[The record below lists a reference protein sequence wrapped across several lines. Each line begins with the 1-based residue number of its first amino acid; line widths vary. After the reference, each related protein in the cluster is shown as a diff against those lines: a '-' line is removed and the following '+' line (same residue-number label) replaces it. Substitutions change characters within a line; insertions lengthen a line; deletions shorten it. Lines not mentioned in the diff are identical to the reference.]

1 MREQNKSRRE
11 FLKLTGKGLLA
22 LAMPNALFSCAKQKN
37 RPNIILIIG
46 DDISWNDFGCY
57 GHPTIKTPNVDKLA
71 AEGVRFTNVFLTT
84 SSCSPSRCSIIT
96 GRYPHNTGA
105 AELHTPLPPDQ
116 LTFPS
121 VLREAGYYTAAAGKW
136 HLGKEAKRAFDVVL
150 DKRELNGNG
159 GEKRWIDVIRQRPKD
174 TSFFFWFASY
184 DAHRIWGADKFGKPH
199 EPKNAVIP
207 PYLVDTPETR
217 EDLNSYYNEISRLDF
232 YVGEVEKELKEQRID
247 DNTMIIFMADNG
259 RPFPRC
265 KTRVYDSGMQTPFVI
280 KWPNGIREEGAVC
293 NSLISAI
300 DIAPTI
306 LDITGITPFPEI
318 QGESFSKL
326 FENPRAKFRNY
337 VFSEHNWHD
346 HEAHERMV
354 RSEKYLY
361 VINNRPELTNC
372 GPLDSNRSLSHKSL
386 LELKNEDKI
395 SKAQNDIFLAPR
407 PKEELFDVVKD
418 PEQLHNLTDQREYTD
433 VLIKMREILNQWE
446 EETGDTI
453 PEKIT
458 ADWYHREKWEALED
472 KGIRGEMPGAARNA
486 AKVNVKGP
494 F

>member
-1 MREQNKSRRE
+1 MNNQNTTRRE
-11 FLKLTGKGLLA
+11 FLKTTCKGLAALSMSSVLA
-22 LAMPNALFSCAKQKN
+22 SGANKIN

-57 GHPTIKTPNVDKLA
+57 GHPSIKTPNIDKLA
-71 AEGVRFTNVFLTT
+71 TEGIKFTNAFLTA

-105 AELHTPLPPDQ
+105 AELHTPLPLDQ
-116 LTFPS
+116 IPFPF
-121 VLREAGYYTAAAGKW
+121 VLKETGYYTAAAGKW
-136 HLGKEAKRAFDVVL
+136 HLGKEAKRAFDLVL

-159 GEKRWIDVIRQRPKD
+159 GEERWVEVIRQRPKD
-174 TSFFFWFASY
+174 KSFFFWFASY
-184 DAHRIWGADKFGKPH
+184 DAHRIWGANEFGTPH
-199 EPKNAVIP
+199 EPKNAVVP
-207 PYLVDTPETR
+207 PYLADTPETR
-217 EDLNSYYNEISRLDF
+217 EDLNSYYNEIGRLDF
-232 YVGEVEKELKEQRID
+232 YVGEVEKELEKQGIAN
-247 DNTMIIFMADNG
+247 NTMIIFMADNG

-280 KWPNGIREEGAVC
+280 KWPNGIKKPGTVC
-293 NSLISAI
+293 KSLVSAI

-306 LDITGITPFPEI
+306 LDVAGGAPLSVI
-318 QGESFSKL
+318 QGKSFNKL
-326 FENPRAKFRNY
+326 FKKPESKFRNY

-354 RSEKYLY
+354 RSEKYWY
-361 VINNRPELTNC
+361 VINNRPEFTNC

-386 LELKNEDKI
+386 LDLKTEGKI

-418 PEQLHNLTDQREYTD
+418 PHQLHNLADQPEYAT
-433 VLIKMREILNQWE
+433 VLSKLRGTLHKWAD
-446 EETGDTI
+446 ETGDTI

-458 ADWYHREKWEALED
+458 ADWYHRDKWEALEV
-472 KGIRGEMPGAARNA
+472 KGIRGEMPGAGKNA
-486 AKVNVKGP
+486 EKIKTKGP